1 MDNVFVFA
9 VIFSYFAVPP
19 QYQHRVLFWGILGA
33 VVMRLTF
40 ILVGA
45 ALLERYHWLI
55 YPMGVFLVLTGIKLF
70 FKQESDTDLSKNWVV
85 RIARFVLP
93 MTNEYVGQRFFVRVE
108 SLPVLATPVLDETA
122 PDANAPPAKPI
133 RVSHGLFGWHA
144 TPLLLVLLVVETTD
158 VAFAVDSIPAI
169 FGVTQDPF
177 IVFTSNVFA
186 ILGLRALYFLLAGA
200 MQLFRYLNVGLALIL
215 CFVGTKMLIS
225 HWIEI
230 PIALS
235 LAVVAAILAISIGVS
250 LIVARAE
257 LRRVLVSPDVD
268 EKYDG
273 LHEGMST

>member
-1 MDNVFVFA
+1 
-9 VIFSYFAVPP
+9 
-19 QYQHRVLFWGILGA
+19 
-33 VVMRLTF
+33 LTF